1 MRAANLGSSGR
12 AAKADHSAPRLAS
25 SSSGQDCRGRTIG
38 ERKRYWPPSR
48 TRRAIVKPS
57 LSYSEWSPL
66 SGSPPHHQSARHLNG
81 GRSPKKGQFRV
92 NKIKGFRGA
101 SCTDGGREGFLLF
114 RPRISQRKAS
124 ELGLALVIDASPLPF
139 GVTAELLFADH
150 TTRSVESIEA
160 MACAESAMRVVGRLG
175 KFASTLA
182 AIV

>member
-81 GRSPKKGQFRV
+81 GRSPKRGSFESTKSRV
-92 NKIKGFRGA
+92 FEGLPA
-101 SCTDGGREGFLLF
+101 PDGGRE
-114 RPRISQRKAS
+114 
-124 ELGLALVIDASPLPF
+124 
-139 GVTAELLFADH
+139 
-150 TTRSVESIEA
+150 
-160 MACAESAMRVVGRLG
+160 
-175 KFASTLA
+175 
-182 AIV
+182 